1 MPWGSLGNYP
11 QSRRH
16 RKLVMR
22 NTIVNLM
29 YRTPHSRLITIDCKG
44 EFRHHEAVSRML
56 TNQFANQTE
65 SGSVIGEH
73 LRVSLMAG
81 RLPLGSRSAGPP
93 AREPISPQLER
104 FRRREVREHDQS

>member
-1 MPWGSLGNYP
+1 
-11 QSRRH
+11 
-16 RKLVMR
+16 
-22 NTIVNLM
+22 
-29 YRTPHSRLITIDCKG
+29 
-44 EFRHHEAVSRML
+44 ML

-104 FRRREVREHDQS
+104 FPVGAFSPQRSAWTRPEL